1 MGDAVPIY
9 TKKAL
14 TARLEAI
21 TEMGWVPNVRHG
33 NHGGIGN
40 TLEQLL
46 GIKENN
52 LPIPNAAE
60 WELKAQ
66 RLNSTSL
73 TTLFHIE
80 PSPRAIR
87 FVPQILLPKY
97 GWSHQEADK
106 RYSAAEMSFRQT
118 IHGGARS
125 DRGFMVVIDRQQQK
139 VLISFDARSVD
150 PRHHDWLASVGK
162 RVGLAELDPQP
173 YWGFADLEHKAGTK
187 LLNAFYVQAEVKT
200 EKGKESYWYKK
211 TMMLERFSFPAFL
224 TGLEEGKVLVDFDA
238 RSGHNHGTKFRM
250 RQDCLPMLYERATVI
265 VPREPEKMR
274 QAA

>member
-1 MGDAVPIY
+1 MADAVPIY
-9 TKKAL
+9 TKEAL

-21 TEMGWVPNVRHG
+21 AEMGWVPNIRHG

-46 GIKENN
+46 GIEENN

-66 RLNSTSL
+66 RISSTSL

-97 GWSHQEADK
+97 GWPHQGAGE
-106 RYSAAEMSFRQT
+106 RYGDGEMSFRQT

-125 DRGFMVVIDRQQQK
+125 DRGFLVVIDRNQEK
-139 VLISFDARSVD
+139 VLISFDAGSVD
-150 PRHHDWLASVGK
+150 PRHRDWLASVGE
-162 RVGLAELDPQP
+162 RVGLGELDPQP

-200 EKGKESYWYKK
+200 EGGQEYYWYTKA
-211 TMMLERFSFPAFL
+211 MMLERFSFPAFL
-224 TGLEEGKVLVDFDA
+224 ATLEEGRVLVDFDA
-238 RSGHNHGTKFRM
+238 RSGHNHGTKFRL

-265 VPREPEKMR
+265 VPREAEQMR

>member
-1 MGDAVPIY
+1 MADAVPIY
-9 TKKAL
+9 TKEAL
-14 TARLEAI
+14 IARLEAI
-21 TEMGWVPNVRHG
+21 AEMGWVPNIRHG

-66 RLNSTSL
+66 RINSGSL
-73 TTLFHIE
+73 TTLFHME
-80 PSPRAIR
+80 PSPRAMR

-97 GWSHQEADK
+97 GWSHRQAGEQYGAG
-106 RYSAAEMSFRQT
+106 EMSFRQT

-125 DRGFMVVIDRQQQK
+125 DRGFMVVIDRREQK
-139 VLISFDARSVD
+139 VLISFDAGGVD
-150 PRHHDWLASVGK
+150 PRHANWLAMVGE
-162 RVGLAELDPQP
+162 RAGLGELDPQP

-187 LLNAFYVQAEVKT
+187 LLNAFYVQAEVKI
-200 EKGKESYWYKK
+200 EGGQEYYWYRQA
-211 TMMLERFSFPAFL
+211 MMLERFSFPAFL
-224 TGLEEGKVLVDFDA
+224 TALEQGKLLVDFDA

-250 RQDCLPMLYERATVI
+250 RQDCLPMLYAKATVI
-265 VPREPEKMR
+265 VPRETDQLR